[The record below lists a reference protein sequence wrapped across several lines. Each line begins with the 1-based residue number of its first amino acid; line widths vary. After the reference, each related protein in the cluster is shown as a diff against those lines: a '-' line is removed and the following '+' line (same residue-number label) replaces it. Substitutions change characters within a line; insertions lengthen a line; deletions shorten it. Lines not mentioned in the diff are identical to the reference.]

1 MKVDPTTITQSI
13 YDPCNVAILS
23 AQSMTSDSTGE
34 YFYNYAISSAATYGR
49 YPVEVTAT
57 SATGNI
63 TIIKDEFFVLS
74 WDGSRDVR
82 QLTGIGD
89 TKTISDTDMENMV
102 WMSYQEALRDVY
114 MHHYRERPR
123 GNPDTGAGFDGS
135 NTAFQTRN
143 FPIAD
148 SNGDGDVYGYGQQSC
163 GTDISGW
170 WINNAG
176 SYGKCWVTVSQK
188 ENGEISIFQNDGSS
202 AIPSD
207 NEGCYIDYWSSYN
220 SYDETLFH
228 QAVNYLTAHNVMLRL
243 KEVDRVTLGDISRNA
258 PIIEKDSNRFYKK
271 YKMLLKKV
279 CKPKFGGK

>member
-1 MKVDPTTITQSI
+1 
-13 YDPCNVAILS
+13 
-23 AQSMTSDSTGE
+23 MTSDSTGE
-34 YFYNYAISSAATYGR
+34 YFYNYAISSSATYGR
-49 YPVEVTAT
+49 YPVQVTAT

-74 WDGSRDVR
+74 WDASRDVR

-114 MHHYRERPR
+114 HHHYKERPS
-123 GNPDTGAGFDGS
+123 GNPDTGVGFDGS
-135 NTAFQTRN
+135 NTVFQTYNR
-143 FPIAD
+143 PIAD
-148 SNGDGDVYGYGQQSC
+148 SDGDGDVYGYGQQSC

-170 WINNAG
+170 WIDNNG
-176 SYGKCWVTVSQK
+176 SWNQCWITVTQSN
-188 ENGEISIFQNDGSS
+188 NGEINIYRGNGTS
-202 AIPSD
+202 AIPSN
-207 NEGCYIDYWSSYN
+207 NEGVYLDYWSSYD

-243 KEVDRVTLGDISRNA
+243 KEVDRVTLGDISRNS

-271 YKMLLKKV
+271 YRSILKKI
-279 CKPKFGGK
+279 CKPRIGGR